1 MNPLNL
7 LINVTLLVNPSNL
20 NLAKVSVDIAEN
32 EEVSVDGLCHS
43 SGADPPSEYRY
54 GE

>member
-1 MNPLNL
+1 MNPLN
-7 LINVTLLVNPSNL
+7 IMIIVTLLVNPSNL
-20 NLAKVSVDIAEN
+20 KLDKVSVDIAEN